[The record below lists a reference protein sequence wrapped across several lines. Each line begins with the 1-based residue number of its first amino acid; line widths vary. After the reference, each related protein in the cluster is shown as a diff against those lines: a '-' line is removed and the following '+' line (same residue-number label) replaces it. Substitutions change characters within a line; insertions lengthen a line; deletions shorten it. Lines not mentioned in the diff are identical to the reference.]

1 MCRLSDVICGTWC
14 VINAGTHVII
24 DNAVIVEIL
33 DLVHGVDKMV
43 SQIA

>member
-1 MCRLSDVICGTWC
+1 MCRLCDVIRRTWC